1 MGRLTQ
7 VYLKARKYDLKERLS
22 NMKQSMKKIEE
33 QMGMIE
39 NYDKFNIYEYTLS
52 IIDELIRETKDELIN
67 VKYNCKCQTNSFS

>member
-7 VYLKARKYDLKERLS
+7 VYLKARKCDLKERLS

-39 NYDKFNIYEYTLS
+39 NYDKFDTYEYTLS

-67 VKYNCKCQTNSFS
+67 VKIQLQMSN

>member
-1 MGRLTQ
+1 MERLTQ

-39 NYDKFNIYEYTLS
+39 NYDKFNTYEYTLS
-52 IIDELIRETKDELIN
+52 IIDELIRETKNELIN
-67 VKYNCKCQTNSFS
+67 VKIQLQMSN